1 MLAIVSLLPLDP
13 RQLCCSLIFE
23 SMFSRLLIWALS
35 RSLARYGLNSYP
47 CTWVLVMLA
56 ATIPPRFS
64 HSLLVPML
72 VLWPALLL
80 FSCFSLI
87 INTIYFLKLP
97 TFLFFFFRT
106 RRRAAH
112 QYIKKKRG
120 KDPQNVTEMMGLQL
134 TQKPVLRDSYK
145 KKKIVMTRNTRPE
158 ASKWLELLGR
168 GDEILLEPR
177 QKTIAAFLLW

>member
-1 MLAIVSLLPLDP
+1 MAEGRYLVEM
-13 RQLCCSLIFE
+13 CV
-23 SMFSRLLIWALS
+23 FS
-35 RSLARYGLNSYP
+35 
-47 CTWVLVMLA
+47 
-56 ATIPPRFS
+56 
-64 HSLLVPML
+64 
-72 VLWPALLL
+72 
-80 FSCFSLI
+80 
-87 INTIYFLKLP
+87 
-97 TFLFFFFRT
+97 RT

-177 QKTIAAFLLW
+177 QKTIAAFLL

>member
-1 MLAIVSLLPLDP
+1 MYCLSVMVPVV
-13 RQLCCSLIFE
+13 LIYHP
-23 SMFSRLLIWALS
+23 SILTSWSSWKMIKNISS
-35 RSLARYGLNSYP
+35 VTSKGLNTKTCSASLGIYLFY
-47 CTWVLVMLA
+47 WFINGLVCLWNWQG
-56 ATIPPRFS
+56 
-64 HSLLVPML
+64 LLVPFIFFQ
-72 VLWPALLL
+72 WQAFENSESF
-80 FSCFSLI
+80 FS
-87 INTIYFLKLP
+87 
-97 TFLFFFFRT
+97 RT